1 MDEQVFEKIS
11 LAMGSGGVE
20 SARLLEALV
29 LKRVPHD
36 MKSFSGG
43 VGLDFPDDAAA
54 IPLRDGSYL
63 VVTVDSYTV
72 QPIFFPGGDL
82 GTLAAAGTVND
93 VLMMGGK
100 PVAALDSLV
109 IEEGL
114 DYGTVRQIFDS
125 MVKVFEAENVRLI
138 GGDTK
143 VMPKGQV
150 DQMVMTTVGI
160 GFAEKIIVDKNIAVG
175 DKIIVSGPLGEHGAA
190 ILAAQHKLESQEF
203 RSDVKP
209 LTSLMNEIFAKY
221 IDYVHAARDPTRGG
235 LAMALH
241 DWASSSHTSI
251 FIDEAEIPVREPVSA
266 LCDMMGIDPLFLASE
281 GVVLLAVKPEIAEE
295 IVAVMKNFGY
305 SFARVIGQVREN
317 TRGHSFVVM
326 KTMIG
331 GYRVLEPPTGEIVPR
346 IC

>member
-150 DQMVMTTVGI
+150 DQMVMTT
-160 GFAEKIIVDKNIAVG
+160 
-175 DKIIVSGPLGEHGAA
+175 
-190 ILAAQHKLESQEF
+190 
-203 RSDVKP
+203 
-209 LTSLMNEIFAKY
+209 
-221 IDYVHAARDPTRGG
+221 
-235 LAMALH
+235 
-241 DWASSSHTSI
+241 
-251 FIDEAEIPVREPVSA
+251 
-266 LCDMMGIDPLFLASE
+266 
-281 GVVLLAVKPEIAEE
+281 
-295 IVAVMKNFGY
+295 
-305 SFARVIGQVREN
+305 
-317 TRGHSFVVM
+317 
-326 KTMIG
+326 
-331 GYRVLEPPTGEIVPR
+331 
-346 IC
+346 